1 MTAYVIAEI
10 DVHDPELYREY
21 GALVPATLEPYG
33 GRFIVRGGHC
43 ETLEGG
49 WQPPRMVVLEFPT
62 AERARSWYNSPGYSD
77 AIQMRKRASTG
88 KLILVEGTG

>member
-10 DVHDPELYREY
+10 DVHDADLYREY
-21 GALVPATLEPYG
+21 AALVPATLEPYG
-33 GRFIVRGGHC
+33 GRFIVRGGQC

-62 AERARSWYNSPGYSD
+62 SERARTWYTSAGYG
-77 AIQMRKRASTG
+77 AALQMRQRASTG
-88 KLILVEGTG
+88 KLILVEGAG

>member
-10 DVHDPELYREY
+10 DVHDPDLYREY
-21 GALVPATLEPYG
+21 GALVPATLGPYG

-43 ETLEGG
+43 ETLEGD

-62 AERARSWYNSPGYSD
+62 AEQARSWYNSPEYSD

-88 KLILVEGTG
+88 KLIVVEGTG

>member
-10 DVHDPELYREY
+10 DVRDADLYREY
-21 GALVPATLEPYG
+21 GALVPATLTPYG

-62 AERARSWYNSPGYSD
+62 SDQARNWYTSAEYS
-77 AIQMRKRASTG
+77 ALIGMRQRASAG

>member
-10 DVHDPELYREY
+10 DIHDPDLYREY
-21 GALVPATLEPYG
+21 AALVPATLEHYG

-49 WQPPRMVVLEFPT
+49 WQPPRVVVLEFNS
-62 AERARSWYNSPGYSD
+62 AEYGAVIG
-77 AIQMRKRASTG
+77 MRQRASSG
-88 KLILVEGTG
+88 KLILVEGAG